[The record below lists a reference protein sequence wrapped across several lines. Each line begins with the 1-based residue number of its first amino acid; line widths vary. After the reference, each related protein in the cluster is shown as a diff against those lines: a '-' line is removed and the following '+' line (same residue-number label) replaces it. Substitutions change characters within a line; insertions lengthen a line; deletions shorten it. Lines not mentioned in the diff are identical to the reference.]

1 MPVEIHDKEEF
12 VKISNRAVDC
22 RIKKLGEYV
31 KVKLRTKRKLYTIK
45 VKANE
50 VDELV
55 ARLKVKCTEV

>member
-1 MPVEIHDKEEF
+1 MPVEIHDKGEF
-12 VKISNRAVDC
+12 VKISNRAIDC
-22 RIKKLGEYV
+22 KIKKLGEYV